1 VTTRA
6 TTSPVPSDR
15 LQSPRPWWLGPV
27 LLAVLLPGCAQKH
40 GRGPTTLDATA
51 TTDDLA
57 ALEQQLTA
65 REGQLRSVGVAV
77 AQAPPEPNRDIAKE
91 ERMQKKAGGEAA
103 GPAEAAPPATPQPAA
118 PVTSAGADA
127 SYGDEAPISEKP
139 EATGGRC
146 MQVCEISAAICGLQ
160 DQICGLV
167 PRHRDD
173 PRYQAACDR
182 AVADCR
188 LSTEACHGCS

>member
-6 TTSPVPSDR
+6 KISPVRKGS
-15 LQSPRPWWLGPV
+15 WLGPV
-27 LLAVLLPGCAQKH
+27 LAAMLLPGCAAKQD
-40 GRGPTTLDATA
+40 RGSSAPDATSS
-51 TTDDLA
+51 DDLA

-65 REGQLRSVGVAV
+65 REGQLRAVGIAV
-77 AQAPPEPNRDIAKE
+77 AQAPLGRDLAKE
-91 ERMQKKAGGEAA
+91 EGQHKKAAGSEAA
-103 GPAEAAPPATPQPAA
+103 GAAETSPPATPQPAA
-118 PVTSAGADA
+118 PVTAAGADA
-127 SYGDEAPISEKP
+127 SYGDEAPTSEQ
-139 EATGGRC
+139 TGGRC

-160 DQICGLV
+160 DQICGLL

>member
-1 VTTRA
+1 MLV
-6 TTSPVPSDR
+6 
-15 LQSPRPWWLGPV
+15 
-27 LLAVLLPGCAQKH
+27 PGCAQKH
-40 GRGPTTLDATA
+40 DRERGPAAPDATA
-51 TTDDLA
+51 TMGDDLA

-77 AQAPPEPNRDIAKE
+77 AQVPAPARDIAKE

-103 GPAEAAPPATPQPAA
+103 GPAEASPPATPQPAA
-118 PVTSAGADA
+118 PITAAGADA
-127 SYGDEAPISEKP
+127 SYGDEGLANEKP
-139 EATGGRC
+139 EPTGGRC